1 MGINLRVPQNSV
13 KVDGRNS
20 SIYLAQ
26 NAIKGD
32 DGGYY
37 IPSIDSEG
45 NLTWAPSETEMPAV
59 GGTNIKGPQGDSA
72 YETAVN
78 NGFEG
83 TEKQWLDS
91 LEANLE
97 SISNI
102 ELEKILKL

>member
-20 SIYLAQ
+20 SIYLTQ

-59 GGTNIKGPQGDSA
+59 GGTNIKGPKGDSG
-72 YETAVN
+72 VWV
-78 NGFEG
+78 G
-83 TEKQWLDS
+83 TETPDGDYNVWVKPDDG
-91 LEANLE
+91 ARFV
-97 SISNI
+97 
-102 ELEKILKL
+102 

>member
-59 GGTNIKGPQGDSA
+59 GGANIKGPKGDSG
-72 YETAVN
+72 VWV
-78 NGFEG
+78 G
-83 TEKQWLDS
+83 TETHDGDY
-91 LEANLE
+91 NV
-97 SISNI
+97 
-102 ELEKILKL
+102 